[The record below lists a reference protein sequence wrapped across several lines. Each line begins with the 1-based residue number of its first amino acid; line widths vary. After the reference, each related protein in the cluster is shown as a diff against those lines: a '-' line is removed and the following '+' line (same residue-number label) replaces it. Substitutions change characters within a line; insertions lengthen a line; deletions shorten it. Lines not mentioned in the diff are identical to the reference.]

1 MAPTNLSILTHS
13 HRIASLKKRAK
24 REQVKEIVF
33 DDDARAEFLTGF
45 RKRKLAKKEAVKKKA
60 MEREKQERREQRLE
74 HRRALAEQARS
85 NAKEVET
92 AYGAI
97 IDEDEDKWNG
107 VGSGASDKDKE
118 REEEYS
124 DEEQV
129 AHVTVVEEFD
139 PTDIHGTRHSHSD
152 AGDENVD
159 EAESPSRPQESRA
172 PPWSSTSAKKK
183 DKKDAKKIKYQTAA
197 ARKAEERKQKNRKA
211 EKADRARGKSKDR
224 KRKRADYLSFH
235 FHLVV
240 QENGMDV
247 IALSRRN

>member
-1 MAPTNLSILTHS
+1 MTEHHIFVTEPT
-13 HRIASLKKRAK
+13 
-24 REQVKEIVF
+24 EIVF

-97 IDEDEDKWNG
+97 IDEDEDEWNG
-107 VGSGASDKDKE
+107 VSSK
-118 REEEYS
+118 EEYS

-129 AHVTVVEEFD
+129 AHVTVIEEFD

-152 AGDENVD
+152 ASDEDVD
-159 EAESPSRPQESRA
+159 ESESQA

-183 DKKDAKKIKYQTAA
+183 DKKDAKKIKYQMAA

-211 EKADRARGKSKDR
+211 EKADCARGKSKDR
-224 KRKRADYLSFH
+224 KRK
-235 FHLVV
+235 
-240 QENGMDV
+240 Q
-247 IALSRRN
+247 